1 MFWAGDH
8 AAEGKLKDLI
18 TGEHH
23 FIEYK
28 GKEPIWVRNYV
39 RLFVTG
45 NPDWL
50 VPAGFEERRFAALDM
65 GEARMQDTK
74 YFAAI
79 DAEMDNGGR
88 EALLEHLLRFDLS
101 TVNLREIPKTA
112 ALLEQKMSSLSPEQ
126 GWWLDTLVRGE
137 LPWGVDEP
145 DQCRAASNPRRGT
158 PVAPLAAPIKPF
170 YRARFRR
177 HDSAQPDRRQ
187 WLCPSFTTRTGLLS
201 EMGSSPATARPPLT
215 LAEQHLVSLSLGVI
229 GDILAHHAPERV
241 VKAHV
246 KLTALLK
253 SCRRTNGACLDVGI
267 RHARHRARAN
277 GSQRTS
283 CMS

>member
-28 GKEPIWVRNYV
+28 GKEPIRVRNYV

-50 VPAGFEERRFAALDM
+50 VPAGIEERRFAALDM
-65 GEARMQDTK
+65 GEARMQDTE

-126 GWWLDTLVRGE
+126 GWWLDTL
-137 LPWGVDEP
+137 
-145 DQCRAASNPRRGT
+145 CAASCRGVLT
-158 PVAPLAAPIKPF
+158 
-170 YRARFRR
+170 
-177 HDSAQPDRRQ
+177 
-187 WLCPSFTTRTGLLS
+187 
-201 EMGSSPATARPPLT
+201 SPTNVHHRGCLIIT
-215 LAEQHLVSLSLGVI
+215 SGTHSGTERGVGRSI
-229 GDILAHHAPERV
+229 PCSV
-241 VKAHV
+241 CFS
-246 KLTALLK
+246 T
-253 SCRRTNGACLDVGI
+253 STCRI
-267 RHARHRARAN
+267 
-277 GSQRTS
+277 
-283 CMS
+283 